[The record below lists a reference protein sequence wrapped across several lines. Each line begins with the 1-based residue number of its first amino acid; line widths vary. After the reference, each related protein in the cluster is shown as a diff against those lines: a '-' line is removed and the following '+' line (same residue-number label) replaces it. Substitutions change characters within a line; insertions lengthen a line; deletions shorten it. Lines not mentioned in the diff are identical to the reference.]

1 MPVKFKDISKSA
13 NDLLGKDFGSNSQL
27 TVKAKASNG
36 VTYTTKVQQKGERA
50 VAGNVGASFKHSSG
64 INVKKLEV
72 SNNGKLAS
80 DIDLTGVVDNTTFSL
95 GVVILPLDLLGD
107 DGREKVEVGVQYQ
120 HDKANVNLTVSPV
133 APTSAALDLSVA
145 AIDNVVVGAS
155 YKGQLDDTWQH
166 SDAAV
171 GARYSAGNSTVALV
185 GSNML
190 QNFTLTGHHQSNADL
205 AFAASVKIARSN
217 PKQAAIAVG
226 SSYKLDADTTVKG
239 KLNVPNGSTEGATA
253 ALSFKQKIN
262 NNVRLTASSN
272 LDLDPNGNDLF
283 GANLA
288 LGLELG
294 AL

>member
-13 NDLLGKDFGSNSQL
+13 NDLLGKGFNANSEL

-36 VTYTTKVQQKGERA
+36 VTYTTKIQSKGEGN
-50 VAGNVGASFKHSSG
+50 VAGNVNAAFNHSSG
-64 INVKKLEV
+64 FNVKKLEI
-72 SNNGKLAS
+72 SNNGQLAS

-95 GVVILPLDLLGD
+95 GVVILPLDLLAD

-120 HDKANVNLTVSPV
+120 HEKANVNVTVSPV
-133 APTSAALDLSVA
+133 APTSAAVALSVA
-145 AIDNVVVGAS
+145 AIDNVVIGGS

-166 SDAAV
+166 TDAAV

-185 GSNML
+185 ASKML
-190 QNFTLTGHHQSNADL
+190 QSFTLTGHHQQNADL
-205 AFAASVKIARSN
+205 AFAAAVKVARSN
-217 PKQAAIAVG
+217 PRQASISVG
-226 SSYKLDADTTVKG
+226 ADYKLDADTTVKG
-239 KLNVPNGSTEGATA
+239 KVDVPNGSTDGASA
-253 ALSFKQKIN
+253 SLSFKQKIN
-262 NNVRLTASSN
+262 SSVRLTASSN
-272 LDLDPNGNDLF
+272 LNLDPNGDDLF